1 MRKSSISNCSHIHG
15 LSRKPDF
22 INVNLIVSTLG
33 NSAKAIAP
41 DTFRFSPIAMFASGV
56 VIDYALYGTPELALV
71 ANNKAR
77 NPAVPRTLISRQ
89 IPDTEYYN
97 LHHLNRMHKLCKLRH
112 LNKLRR

>member
-1 MRKSSISNCSHIHG
+1 MEIAARLAKITALIIS
-15 LSRKPDF
+15 RD
-22 INVNLIVSTLG
+22 
-33 NSAKAIAP
+33 
-41 DTFRFSPIAMFASGV
+41 V

>member
-1 MRKSSISNCSHIHG
+1 MEIAARLAKVTALIIS
-15 LSRKPDF
+15 RD
-22 INVNLIVSTLG
+22 
-33 NSAKAIAP
+33 
-41 DTFRFSPIAMFASGV
+41 V

-97 LHHLNRMHKLCKLRH
+97 FCLLYTSDAADDCSIV
-112 LNKLRR
+112 

>member
-1 MRKSSISNCSHIHG
+1 MEIAARLAKVTALIIS
-15 LSRKPDF
+15 RD
-22 INVNLIVSTLG
+22 
-33 NSAKAIAP
+33 
-41 DTFRFSPIAMFASGV
+41 V
-56 VIDYALYGTPELALV
+56 VIDYALYGTPGVSPRCEQQS
-71 ANNKAR
+71 R